1 MVMAQSN
8 LRQESV
14 MAVRHLFVARAQPAA
29 AGVVRGLTA
38 GDTGTDV
45 PVFITPQSL
54 ASFPV
59 ASAVVTTLWALA
71 TKMFPWG
78 ASTTVLLVLSLVVGG
93 IIFAISVSSP
103 ASQPKEV
110 KGWLVAG
117 AIAVIN
123 SLLLAAAAL
132 GVLGKAGAPGPA

>member
-1 MVMAQSN
+1 
-8 LRQESV
+8 

-29 AGVVRGLTA
+29 ASLTRGVGGGGGGGGGDA
-38 GDTGTDV
+38 GTGTEV

-71 TKMFPWG
+71 AKMFPWG
-78 ASTTVLLVLSLVVGG
+78 ASTSVLLVLSLVVGG

-103 ASQPKEV
+103 SSQPKDF
-110 KGWLVAG
+110 KAWLVAG

-132 GVLGKAGAPGPA
+132 GVLGKASTPGPL